1 MWKKLKFNSYTPTL
15 RGEGA
20 APHEEWQRF
29 VEGFDFFGLIEAWRD
44 IVGEMLARES
54 IPLRL
59 KNRTLFILTRH
70 PAFADNM
77 KYMEKILLQ
86 KIGERF
92 PVAAPMLDKIAFESN
107 EVFFQEKARPFL
119 KTKAPTLHPH
129 SPEFKRLKAEAE
141 KLFADVSDA
150 AERDR
155 WISLYIQSCQP
166 NDPHTP

>member
-1 MWKKLKFNSYTPTL
+1 MWKKLKFNSYVPTQ

-86 KIGERF
+86 KIAERF

-119 KTKAPTLHPH
+119 KPKAPTLHPH

-141 KLFADVSDA
+141 KLFADVSDTG
-150 AERDR
+150 ERER
-155 WISLYIQSCQP
+155 WVSLYIQSCQP